1 MKISIRTGDFH
12 SRHLNNTSIID
23 INLHGSSVGRLFSSQ
38 MLYWYTSPDNGDVSN
53 MRDENQQT
61 QKTLVIHMY
70 FYSHEDVTIAA
81 NVGHLLVAY
90 IVLHDT
96 RVVVLY
102 GTSFEGTPYLVALP
116 EMQGIWR
123 TSSKPD
129 EVYTR

>member
-1 MKISIRTGDFH
+1 MH
-12 SRHLNNTSIID
+12 SYNTSFID

-53 MRDENQQT
+53 MRD
-61 QKTLVIHMY
+61 KTNNHSNKHSKYMY
-70 FYSHEDVTIAA
+70 FYSHEDVTIEA

-102 GTSFEGTPYLVALP
+102 GTSFEGTPYLV
-116 EMQGIWR
+116 
-123 TSSKPD
+123 
-129 EVYTR
+129 VYKVCRLVR